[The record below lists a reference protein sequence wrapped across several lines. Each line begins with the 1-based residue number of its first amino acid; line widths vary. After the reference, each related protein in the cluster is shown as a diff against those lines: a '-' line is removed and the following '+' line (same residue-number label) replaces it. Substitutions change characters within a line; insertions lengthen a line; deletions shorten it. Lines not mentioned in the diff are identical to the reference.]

1 MSRAIKMT
9 RLHTINWYGY
19 NDSLPVAGNVLL
31 AGVTG
36 SGKSVL
42 MDLIMAVLVG
52 TDVARNHFNRSATGA
67 HSDRTLKSYC
77 LLDTKREENGVVQ
90 YQRENGAI
98 TYVALEFTWPAKPG
112 EQPRVETWGLRIEF
126 RNAAELQGRIKPFY
140 CDGTLTHE
148 DFLATSPQDQK
159 RRPLELLA
167 FQHLICEQRK
177 GRMFETQDQFLRDM
191 ANGQHLNFNRAVLAS
206 LLPQAMA
213 FTNSK
218 SFDSFIRDFVL
229 PGDQLNVSDVV
240 ASYRSFLEY
249 ERDLRNLHD
258 QLKRLQTICDLHRS
272 HEAAKRD
279 HIVAHWLA
287 AELAHRHAAEIVRKM
302 EADLSLEKIEFSKEA
317 DRIAAL
323 EKMIADRKSELEQL
337 KNIIRSSPN
346 GDVYLFLKERNRK
359 LNIDIEGL
367 RAVGTRVDDA
377 LRNRAKKSRQ
387 WLNDVLAT
395 RLTESADTTGLS
407 DAVKELEGCEV
418 GASEGALKAVTDE
431 AEQVKSALSRA
442 IRPSREKL
450 DELRKTLGGLREEI
464 GALEL
469 GHLPFPTVLLQS
481 LLNAL
486 PQKGREPAA
495 QPLCKLCELLD
506 EKWRAAVEVAFARKF
521 SVVVSEADFEQASKI
536 YYEMQGDSPQESLI
550 DPVNALCLNQAVRP
564 GSLAEKIKAEHPVAR
579 AIVGHLFG
587 DLICVENR
595 EDLGTHDFAVLPD
608 GFMRRGAFVERLRF
622 YDGLPF
628 VGRRGLEQQLALKK
642 SQRKDIETEE
652 RRLSPVVS
660 AVQGVLDSAS
670 RLFPEH
676 ASLTRDLHEAQ
687 RLPIHEKE
695 RDGNLAKLNAIDSA
709 SFEQK
714 DRQVN
719 ELGKDLPVWESEH
732 LELLRSQKLGKIQR
746 IEIALATAKKDE
758 SAAVSNFDRVQQ
770 ETGDISVH
778 VSRLNGW
785 RAEIAQTFPALDA
798 AAQEFA
804 RLRSLADKEAGI
816 NWAKLVAA
824 RTELALVHQKF
835 DELAADNSMNAPWD
849 KLWHQV
855 AEAHIPE
862 YEQKAK
868 TERARWEHLF
878 RNNVLQKL
886 DQALRRLRDDVFLL
900 NGYLKTPIGNDIYEI
915 VVKANPD
922 FKTLREL
929 VQLNALHQR
938 DELFYAAVDGQMRD
952 ALDHFLRTLV
962 EKPDSLDAVHLLDYR
977 RYHDYDLVVRDI
989 RDTLAKPISVDKQS
1003 GKMSGGENQSPY
1015 FVVILASYLRA
1026 YNRHESRSKDPS
1038 LALVPIDEAFS
1049 KMDTGRI
1056 KDCIEAIKN
1065 LDLQGVFS
1073 MSTGNVPGAFSL
1085 CEQLII
1091 VSRNDDK
1098 RDGRHRVRNIPV
1110 SILRHSEEGREWMQE
1125 HS

>member
-1 MSRAIKMT
+1 MSRAIKLT
-9 RLHTINWYGY
+9 RIHTINWYGY

-42 MDLIMAVLVG
+42 MDLIMTVLVG

-77 LLDTKREENGVVQ
+77 LLDTKREENGVAL

-98 TYVALEFTWPAKPG
+98 TYVALEFTWPAKLDG
-112 EQPRVETWGLRIEF
+112 QPRVETWGLRIEF
-126 RNAAELQGRIKPFY
+126 RNAAEIQGRIKPFF
-140 CDGTLTHE
+140 CEGALGHE

-159 RRPLELLA
+159 RRPHELAA
-167 FQHLICEQRK
+167 FQHIICEQKK

-218 SFDSFIRDFVL
+218 SFDNFIRDFVL
-229 PGDQLNVSDVV
+229 PGDQLNVTDVV

-249 ERDLRNLHD
+249 ERDLHDLHD
-258 QLKRLQTICDLHRS
+258 QLKRLQTICDLYRS
-272 HEAAKRD
+272 YEAAKRD
-279 HIVAHWLA
+279 HMVARWLA
-287 AELAHRHAAEIVRKM
+287 ADLAHRHAAEIVRKL

-317 DRIAAL
+317 DRIAVL
-323 EKMIADRKSELEQL
+323 EKMLADRKSELEQL

-346 GDVYLFLKERNRK
+346 GDVYLFLKEQNRN
-359 LNIDIEGL
+359 LDIAIEGL

-377 LRNRAKKSRQ
+377 LRNRAKKARQ
-387 WLNDVLAT
+387 WLNDALAT
-395 RLTESADTTGLS
+395 RQIQSADTTAFS

-418 GASEGALKAVTDE
+418 AASECALKTVIDE
-431 AEQVKSALSRA
+431 AEQVKAILSRA

-450 DELRKTLGGLREEI
+450 DELRKALGAIREEI
-464 GALEL
+464 SALEL
-469 GHLPFPTVLLQS
+469 GHLPFPTLLLQS
-481 LLNAL
+481 LLNGL
-486 PQKGREPAA
+486 PHKGREAAA

-506 EKWRAAVEVAFARKF
+506 EKWRAAVEVAFEHKF
-521 SVVVSEADFEQASKI
+521 SVIVSEVDFERAQEI
-536 YYEMQGDSPQESLI
+536 YYEMPGDSPLESLI
-550 DPVNALCLNQAVRP
+550 DPAKALYLNQPVRS
-564 GSLAEKIKAEHPVAR
+564 GSLAEKIKADHPVAR
-579 AIVGHLFG
+579 AVVSHLFG
-587 DLICVENR
+587 DLMCVENR
-595 EDLGTHDFAVLPD
+595 EDLGMYDFAVLPD
-608 GFMRRGAFVERLRF
+608 GFLKRGPFLERVRF

-628 VGRRGLEQQLALKK
+628 VGRRGLELQLALKQ
-642 SQRKDIETEE
+642 SQRKNIEIEE

-670 RLFPEH
+670 RLIPEH
-676 ASLTRDLHEAQ
+676 TSLTHDLHEAR
-687 RLPIHEKE
+687 RLPILEKE
-695 RDGNLAKLNAIDSA
+695 RDGNLAKLNAINSA
-709 SFEQK
+709 SFEEKELQI
-714 DRQVN
+714 N
-719 ELGKDLPVWESEH
+719 ELEKDLPGWEHER
-732 LELLRSQKLGKIQR
+732 LELLRSQKLGEIQR
-746 IEIALATAKKDE
+746 IEMTLENAKKDE
-758 SAAVSNFDRVQQ
+758 SAAFSNFDRVQR
-770 ETGDISVH
+770 EAGDISIH
-778 VSRLNGW
+778 VSRLNEW
-785 RAEIAQTFPALDA
+785 RAEIAETFPTLDS

-804 RLRSLADKEAGI
+804 RLSGSADKEAAI
-816 NWAKLVAA
+816 NWAQLVAA
-824 RTELALVHQKF
+824 RTQLALVHHKF
-835 DELAADNSMNAPWD
+835 DDLAPDNLTNAPWD

-855 AEAHIPE
+855 AEANIPE

-900 NGYLKTPIGNDIYEI
+900 NGNLKTPIGNDIYEI
-915 VVKANPD
+915 VVKPNPD

-938 DELFYAAVDGQMRD
+938 DELFYAAVDGRMRD
-952 ALDHFLRTLV
+952 TLDHFLKTLV

-977 RYHDYDLVVRDI
+977 RYHDYDLVLRDI
-989 RDTLAKPISVDKQS
+989 RDPMAKPISVDKQS

-1026 YNRHESRSKDPS
+1026 YNRHEARSKDPS
-1038 LALVPIDEAFS
+1038 LGLVPIDEAFS

-1056 KDCIEAIKN
+1056 RDCIEAIKN

-1085 CEQLII
+1085 CEQLVI

-1110 SILRHSEEGREWMQE
+1110 SILRHSDEGRDWMQE

>member
-1 MSRAIKMT
+1 M
-9 RLHTINWYGY
+9 
-19 NDSLPVAGNVLL
+19 
-31 AGVTG
+31 
-36 SGKSVL
+36 
-42 MDLIMAVLVG
+42 
-52 TDVARNHFNRSATGA
+52 
-67 HSDRTLKSYC
+67 
-77 LLDTKREENGVVQ
+77 
-90 YQRENGAI
+90 
-98 TYVALEFTWPAKPG
+98 
-112 EQPRVETWGLRIEF
+112 
-126 RNAAELQGRIKPFY
+126 
-140 CDGTLTHE
+140 
-148 DFLATSPQDQK
+148 
-159 RRPLELLA
+159 
-167 FQHLICEQRK
+167 
-177 GRMFETQDQFLRDM
+177 
-191 ANGQHLNFNRAVLAS
+191 
-206 LLPQAMA
+206 
-213 FTNSK
+213 
-218 SFDSFIRDFVL
+218 
-229 PGDQLNVSDVV
+229 
-240 ASYRSFLEY
+240 
-249 ERDLRNLHD
+249 
-258 QLKRLQTICDLHRS
+258 
-272 HEAAKRD
+272 
-279 HIVAHWLA
+279 
-287 AELAHRHAAEIVRKM
+287 
-302 EADLSLEKIEFSKEA
+302 
-317 DRIAAL
+317 
-323 EKMIADRKSELEQL
+323 
-337 KNIIRSSPN
+337 
-346 GDVYLFLKERNRK
+346 
-359 LNIDIEGL
+359 
-367 RAVGTRVDDA
+367 DDA

-431 AEQVKSALSRA
+431 AEQLKAVLSRA

-506 EKWRAAVEVAFARKF
+506 AKSGALRGRSGLRARKF

-536 YYEMQGDSPQESLI
+536 YYRDARGFPAGI
-550 DPVNALCLNQAVRP
+550 AHRPVVNALCLNQAVRP

-652 RRLSPVVS
+652 RRLSPIVS

-687 RLPIHEKE
+687 RLPILETE
-695 RDGNLAKLNAIDSA
+695 RDSNLAKLNAINSA
-709 SFEQK
+709 SFAEK

-719 ELGKDLPVWESEH
+719 KLGEDLPAWEREH

-804 RLRSLADKEAGI
+804 RLRGLADKEAGI

-824 RTELALVHQKF
+824 PGRSWRH
-835 DELAADNSMNAPWD
+835 
-849 KLWHQV
+849 
-855 AEAHIPE
+855 
-862 YEQKAK
+862 
-868 TERARWEHLF
+868 
-878 RNNVLQKL
+878 
-886 DQALRRLRDDVFLL
+886 
-900 NGYLKTPIGNDIYEI
+900 G
-915 VVKANPD
+915 
-922 FKTLREL
+922 
-929 VQLNALHQR
+929 
-938 DELFYAAVDGQMRD
+938 
-952 ALDHFLRTLV
+952 
-962 EKPDSLDAVHLLDYR
+962 
-977 RYHDYDLVVRDI
+977 
-989 RDTLAKPISVDKQS
+989 
-1003 GKMSGGENQSPY
+1003 SPK
-1015 FVVILASYLRA
+1015 V
-1026 YNRHESRSKDPS
+1026 
-1038 LALVPIDEAFS
+1038 
-1049 KMDTGRI
+1049 
-1056 KDCIEAIKN
+1056 
-1065 LDLQGVFS
+1065 
-1073 MSTGNVPGAFSL
+1073 
-1085 CEQLII
+1085 
-1091 VSRNDDK
+1091 
-1098 RDGRHRVRNIPV
+1098 
-1110 SILRHSEEGREWMQE
+1110 
-1125 HS
+1125 